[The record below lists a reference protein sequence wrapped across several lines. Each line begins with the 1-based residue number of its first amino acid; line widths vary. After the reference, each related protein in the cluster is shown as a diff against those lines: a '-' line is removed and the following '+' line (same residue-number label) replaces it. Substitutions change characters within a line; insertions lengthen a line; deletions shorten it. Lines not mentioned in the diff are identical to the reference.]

1 MNHKSLHNA
10 SYGKK
15 LNLFLMKIRKR
26 NGFLFLNTL
35 SFKISL
41 KFVTR
46 TMIVCIGVLYKSYK
60 YILKFTRKISPN
72 ATKICHFSP
81 QNTFLK
87 VRKSVI
93 ITDQISLHEILLS
106 QNHNTR
112 NQDIIY
118 NNFFIFNLPTYFFSI
133 LAHDK

>member
-46 TMIVCIGVLYKSYK
+46 TMIMCIGVLYKSYK

-93 ITDQISLHEILLS
+93 IPTKYHYTNSTITKQGIRIFTTNSTIYLLLFYS
-106 QNHNTR
+106 S
-112 NQDIIY
+112 
-118 NNFFIFNLPTYFFSI
+118 P
-133 LAHDK
+133 

>member
-15 LNLFLMKIRKR
+15 LNLFLMKIRKKKCVS
-26 NGFLFLNTL
+26 F
-35 SFKISL
+35 SKHFKISL

-93 ITDQISLHEILLS
+93 ITDKISLHKKILPS
-106 QNHNTR
+106 QNHKTR
-112 NQDIIY
+112 NQDIY
-118 NNFFIFNLPTYFFSI
+118 NKFYNLPTSFLF
-133 LAHDK
+133 

>member
-1 MNHKSLHNA
+1 MNNKSLHNA

-15 LNLFLMKIRKR
+15 LNLFLMRIRKR

-87 VRKSVI
+87 VQKSVI
-93 ITDQISLHEILLS
+93 IPTKYHSYHYTNSTITKQGIRIFTTNSTIYLLLFYS
-106 QNHNTR
+106 S
-112 NQDIIY
+112 
-118 NNFFIFNLPTYFFSI
+118 P
-133 LAHDK
+133 

>member
-15 LNLFLMKIRKR
+15 LNLFLMRIRKR

-93 ITDQISLHEILLS
+93 IPTKYHYTNSTITKQGIRIFTTNSTIYLLLFYS
-106 QNHNTR
+106 S
-112 NQDIIY
+112 
-118 NNFFIFNLPTYFFSI
+118 P
-133 LAHDK
+133 

>member
-26 NGFLFLNTL
+26 NVFLFLNTL

-46 TMIVCIGVLYKSYK
+46 TMIVYIGVLYKSYK

-87 VRKSVI
+87 VQKSVI
-93 ITDQISLHEILLS
+93 IPTKYHYTNSTITKQGIRIFTTNSTIYLLLFYS
-106 QNHNTR
+106 S
-112 NQDIIY
+112 
-118 NNFFIFNLPTYFFSI
+118 P
-133 LAHDK
+133 

>member
-41 KFVTR
+41 KLVTR

-93 ITDQISLHEILLS
+93 IPTKYHYTNSTITKQGIRIFTTNSTIYLLLFYS
-106 QNHNTR
+106 S
-112 NQDIIY
+112 
-118 NNFFIFNLPTYFFSI
+118 P
-133 LAHDK
+133 

>member
-46 TMIVCIGVLYKSYK
+46 TMIVYIGVLYKSYK

-93 ITDQISLHEILLS
+93 IPTKYHYTNSTITKQGIRIFTTNSTIYLLLFYS
-106 QNHNTR
+106 S
-112 NQDIIY
+112 
-118 NNFFIFNLPTYFFSI
+118 P
-133 LAHDK
+133 